1 MCNVCNRKKHPGN
14 DCPFFSW
21 HPYANKDTRTP
32 FPDSSKDKEFTL
44 NHTKHFKYL
53 DDKDLDGVT
62 PYTNRPQD
70 FQLPPTVQ
78 APKDSTSGQP
88 KGGKSKGTDSDLVA
102 FSFHKPTF
110 LNAVHMHSLDN
121 LVNCTI
127 SLSQV
132 VGQKRS
138 IGHKDLEV

>member
-1 MCNVCNRKKHPGN
+1 ML
-14 DCPFFSW
+14 FFSW
-21 HPYANKDTRTP
+21 HPYANKFTRIP
-32 FPDSSKDKEFTL
+32 FPDSSKGKEFTL
-44 NHTKHFKYL
+44 NHTKHFKCL
-53 DDKDLDGVT
+53 DDKDLDSVT
-62 PYTNRPQD
+62 PYPNRPQG

-88 KGGKSKGTDSDLVA
+88 KDGKSKGTDSDLVA

-127 SLSQV
+127 SLTQV
-132 VGQKRS
+132 IGQKRS
-138 IGHKDLEV
+138 IRNWKFVLKPSLIVVV